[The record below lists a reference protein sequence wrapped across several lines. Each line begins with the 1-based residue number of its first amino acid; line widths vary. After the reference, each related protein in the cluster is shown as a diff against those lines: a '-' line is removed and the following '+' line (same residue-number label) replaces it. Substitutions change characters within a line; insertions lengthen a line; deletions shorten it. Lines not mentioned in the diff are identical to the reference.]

1 MAISITLHNISPFD
15 VVDGIAPAI
24 E

>member
-15 VVDGIAPAI
+15 VVDGIAPVI